1 MRLSIVILNWNGS
14 AYLQRF
20 LPVLLRHTPADGV
33 EVVVADNGS
42 TDDSLDVLERGFPSV
57 RVMPLERNYGF
68 AEGYDKALFRLESDY
83 FLLLNSD
90 VEVTEGW
97 LQPLLDYMD
106 AHRDVAACQPKI
118 RAFHRRTHFEYAG
131 AAGGFIDRLGYPFCR
146 GRVLGTVE
154 EDRGQYDAA
163 CDVFWASGACL
174 LVRAKDFWE
183 AGALDAAKRDEAK
196 QAVVRR
202 EMSAPTVMPGEIAL
216 PHGRTDVVDRL
227 VCAVGIHKE
236 GFAAEAPDDQP
247 TRVVIL
253 MLVPPAAGSEYI
265 AFLGNVSRT
274 LMDAERRAALVAAM
288 DRESVL
294 AILRG

>member
-1 MRLSIVILNWNGS
+1 MSTYDTMLDQAVVINS
-14 AYLQRF
+14 
-20 LPVLLRHTPADGV
+20 LRSEDIFGV
-33 EVVVADNGS
+33 I
-42 TDDSLDVLERGFPSV
+42 
-57 RVMPLERNYGF
+57 
-68 AEGYDKALFRLESDY
+68 AELIDAL
-83 FLLLNSD
+83 
-90 VEVTEGW
+90 V
-97 LQPLLDYMD
+97 
-106 AHRDVAACQPKI
+106 
-118 RAFHRRTHFEYAG
+118 
-131 AAGGFIDRLGYPFCR
+131 
-146 GRVLGTVE
+146 
-154 EDRGQYDAA
+154 
-163 CDVFWASGACL
+163 
-174 LVRAKDFWE
+174 E

-227 VCAVGIHKE
+227 VCAVGIHKD

-274 LMDAERRAALVAAM
+274 LMDAERRAALVAAT

>member
-1 MRLSIVILNWNGS
+1 MSTYDTMLDQAVVINS
-14 AYLQRF
+14 
-20 LPVLLRHTPADGV
+20 LRSEDIFGV
-33 EVVVADNGS
+33 I
-42 TDDSLDVLERGFPSV
+42 
-57 RVMPLERNYGF
+57 
-68 AEGYDKALFRLESDY
+68 AELIDAL
-83 FLLLNSD
+83 
-90 VEVTEGW
+90 V
-97 LQPLLDYMD
+97 
-106 AHRDVAACQPKI
+106 
-118 RAFHRRTHFEYAG
+118 
-131 AAGGFIDRLGYPFCR
+131 
-146 GRVLGTVE
+146 
-154 EDRGQYDAA
+154 
-163 CDVFWASGACL
+163 
-174 LVRAKDFWE
+174 E

-202 EMSAPTVMPGEIAL
+202 EMSASTVMPGEIAL

-227 VCAVGIHKE
+227 VCAVGIHKD

-274 LMDAERRAALVAAM
+274 LMDAERRAALVAAT